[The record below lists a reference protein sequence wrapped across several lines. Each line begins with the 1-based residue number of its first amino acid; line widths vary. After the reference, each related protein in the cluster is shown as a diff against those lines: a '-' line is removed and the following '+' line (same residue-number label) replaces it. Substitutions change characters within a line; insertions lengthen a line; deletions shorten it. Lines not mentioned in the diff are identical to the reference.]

1 MNAVT
6 ASSNALIL
14 DDLTGNTREIETNPL
29 VNYNIVS
36 FDQNLK
42 NNSSIYFINL
52 NTARSGE
59 YIDANVSALGLDLIS
74 KSSTYAIGGELKIS
88 QRDTNLLNNFFEGG
102 DDDGLSYFVNL
113 AKIKGNFKYSLSSE
127 SKSPGFNP

>member
-29 VNYNIVS
+29 VNYNIIS

-52 NTARSGE
+52 NTARAGD
-59 YIDANVSALGLDLIS
+59 YIDANVSALG
-74 KSSTYAIGGELKIS
+74 
-88 QRDTNLLNNFFEGG
+88 
-102 DDDGLSYFVNL
+102 
-113 AKIKGNFKYSLSSE
+113 
-127 SKSPGFNP
+127 